1 MQQKNNFHLKS
12 NFDWDFE
19 SKFIETSIEVDWDSQ
34 LKLIE
39 TLSQSLLRPS
49 IEVDSDFE
57 SDFDPKSESTSI
69 EVSIKFDYKSQS
81 ISIAS
86 VSLGS
91 ESSESFLSI
100 LSILR
105 ISITNMLTSYLNTVP
120 IDIKYN
126 ISHKPPV

>member
-1 MQQKNNFHLKS
+1 MDLIEFNNAKNQKYWKKRDQKNFHLKS

-19 SKFIETSIEVDWDSQ
+19 SKFIETSIEVD
-34 LKLIE
+34 
-39 TLSQSLLRPS
+39 
-49 IEVDSDFE
+49 SDFE

-69 EVSIKFDYKSQS
+69 EVLIKFDSKSQS
-81 ISIAS
+81 TSIAS

-105 ISITNMLTSYLNTVP
+105 ISTTHH
-120 IDIKYN
+120 KHAHF
-126 ISHKPPV
+126 ISEYSAHRY